1 MLTITKGSLPKP
13 GVLVD
18 SEIQAV
24 MNAGLLQIKDFDADR
39 LEGAS
44 YDFRVGPA
52 AAVTTDSK
60 PVDLREQPLIL
71 QPYAAAL
78 VLVEETVKLSDRILG
93 RLGSHSNLFRHGIFA
108 SMGPQIDPG
117 YSGRMRV
124 SLSNPTEHPFLI
136 RHKSAFITAE
146 FVLLTK
152 APRKK
157 YAGTPGEP
165 DLTEDE
171 INRILSRGGPSLKDL
186 QRDILEL
193 QRTMKNTAT
202 LAEAM
207 PRFVDSV
214 GSTLARMNGYLQG
227 LAGSRLGA
235 VPLTT
240 LEPGRYEL
248 NRDIPAVLQASED
261 GFMASFFDA
270 NIATG
275 GDTEQEALDN
285 LRSLIV
291 DTFEML
297 ESEPTEELGP
307 GPKQQLKVL
316 QSIIRKARQNAD

>member
-1 MLTITKGSLPKP
+1 
-13 GVLVD
+13 
-18 SEIQAV
+18 
-24 MNAGLLQIKDFDADR
+24 
-39 LEGAS
+39 
-44 YDFRVGPA
+44 
-52 AAVTTDSK
+52 
-60 PVDLREQPLIL
+60 
-71 QPYAAAL
+71 
-78 VLVEETVKLSDRILG
+78 
-93 RLGSHSNLFRHGIFA
+93 
-108 SMGPQIDPG
+108 
-117 YSGRMRV
+117 
-124 SLSNPTEHPFLI
+124 
-136 RHKSAFITAE
+136 
-146 FVLLTK
+146 
-152 APRKK
+152 
-157 YAGTPGEP
+157 
-165 DLTEDE
+165 
-171 INRILSRGGPSLKDL
+171 
-186 QRDILEL
+186 
-193 QRTMKNTAT
+193 MKTTAT

-207 PRFVDSV
+207 PRFVESV